1 MTYDIAVIGGGIVGL
16 SFAMQA
22 TEIFP
27 RIRIVVLEKESGVAR
42 HQTGHNSGV
51 IHSGV
56 YYKEGSLKARLC
68 VAGAREMVEFC
79 TRHGIPHE
87 VCGKLIVATN
97 SEEAARLEDLL
108 ARGVANGLEGL
119 RLLAREAMLKIEPH
133 AGGVRA
139 LHVPSTGITDYA
151 AVTAKYAEIATQH
164 GAEVRTGAEVVG
176 FDRSGGTSGGT
187 SGNAVVVR
195 TRAGDFAARY
205 VVNCA
210 GLQSDRVARMAGDD
224 PQMILV
230 PFRGEYYDLAAA
242 RQSLVRGLIYPVPDP
257 RHPFLGV
264 HFTRRIQGNVDAG
277 PNAVLAF
284 QREGY
289 RWRDFDFGETMEV
302 LLDAGFRAMARQ
314 HWKNGLG
321 EFRRSLW
328 KREFV
333 RSCQRLV
340 PEVRM
345 EDMTPGGSGVRAQAV
360 GADGALV
367 DDFRFVARE
376 RFLHVL
382 NVPSPAATASLP
394 IGREILGM
402 VPGEILR

>member
-119 RLLAREAMLKIEPH
+119 RLLAREAMLEIEPH

>member
-16 SFAMQA
+16 SLAMQV
-22 TEIFP
+22 TEKFP
-27 RIRIVVLEKESGVAR
+27 RLRVVILEKEAGVAR

-51 IHSGV
+51 MHSGV

-79 TRHGIPHE
+79 SRHGIPHE
-87 VCGKLIVATN
+87 VCGKLIVAVN
-97 SEEAARLEDLL
+97 SEEAARLDELL

-119 RLLAREAMLKIEPH
+119 RLLSREAMLEIEPH
-133 AGGVRA
+133 VGGVRA

-151 AVTAKYAEIATQH
+151 MVTAKYAEIAAGC
-164 GAEVRTGAEVVG
+164 GAEVKTNAGVVG
-176 FDRSGGTSGGT
+176 FDRSQS
-187 SGNAVVVR
+187 AVVVK
-195 TRAGDFAARY
+195 TRAGEFSARY

-210 GLQSDRVARMAGDD
+210 GLYSDRVARMAGDD
-224 PQMILV
+224 PGMILI

-242 RQSLVRGLIYPVPDP
+242 RQSWVRGLIYPVPDP
-257 RHPFLGV
+257 RYPFLGV
-264 HFTRRIQGNVDAG
+264 HFTRRIHGNVDAG

-284 QREGY
+284 RREGY
-289 RWRDFDFGETMEV
+289 RFTDFDLGETMEV
-302 LLDAGFRAMARQ
+302 IGDAGFRAMARR
-314 HWKNGLG
+314 HWKNGLA
-321 EFRRSLW
+321 EFRRSLR

-333 RSCQRLV
+333 QSCQRLV

-360 GADGALV
+360 AADGALV
-367 DDFRFVARE
+367 DDFRFVGRE

-394 IGREILGM
+394 IGREILKM
-402 VPGEILR
+402 VPREMLQGFKVS

>member
-16 SFAMQA
+16 SFAMQVG
-22 TEIFP
+22 ERFP
-27 RIRIVVLEKESGVAR
+27 RLRVLVLEKEAGVAR

-56 YYKEGSLKARLC
+56 YYKAGSLKARLC

-79 TRHGIPHE
+79 SRHGIPHE

-97 SEEAARLEDLL
+97 SEEAARVDELL
-108 ARGVANGLEGL
+108 ARGVANGLQGL
-119 RLLAREAMLKIEPH
+119 RLLSREAMLEIEPH
-133 AGGVRA
+133 VGGVRA
-139 LHVPSTGITDYA
+139 LHVPSTGITDYS
-151 AVTAKYAEIATQH
+151 AVTAKYAEIATKS
-164 GAEVRTGAEVVG
+164 GAEIHTNAGVVG
-176 FDRSGGTSGGT
+176 FDRSPNTKPE
-187 SGNAVVVR
+187 AVVVR
-195 TRAGDFAARY
+195 TRAGHFSARY

-210 GLQSDRVARMAGDD
+210 GLYSDRVARMAGDD
-224 PQMILV
+224 PGMLLV

-242 RQSLVRGLIYPVPDP
+242 RQELVRGLIYPVPDP
-257 RHPFLGV
+257 RYPFLGV

-284 QREGY
+284 RREGY
-289 RWRDFDFGETMEV
+289 RWTDVDLGEAMEV
-302 LLDAGFRAMARQ
+302 FMDAGFRAMARQ
-314 HWKNGLG
+314 HWKNGLK
-321 EFRRSLW
+321 EFRRSLR

-340 PEVRM
+340 PAVQM
-345 EDMTPGGSGVRAQAV
+345 EDMAPGGSGVRAQAV

-367 DDFRFVARE
+367 DDFRFVGRE

-394 IGREILGM
+394 IGREILKM
-402 VPGEILR
+402 VPAEITG